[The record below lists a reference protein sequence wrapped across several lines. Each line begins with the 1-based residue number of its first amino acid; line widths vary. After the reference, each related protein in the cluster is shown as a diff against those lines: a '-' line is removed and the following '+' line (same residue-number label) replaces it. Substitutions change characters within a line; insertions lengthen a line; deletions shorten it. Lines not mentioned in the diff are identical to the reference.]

1 MQTEQQP
8 EENSTVYFAQQVIN
22 NACATQALL
31 AILLNQDDQEL
42 NIGEELRNL
51 RVRTCLSLQLC
62 LAVPDPC

>member
-1 MQTEQQP
+1 M
-8 EENSTVYFAQQVIN
+8 YFAQQVIN